1 MDNVNRIPPAGTPLT
16 ADQQAKLQ
24 KLHDAATQLEGVF
37 VGMLFKEMRKSA
49 PETSIFGK
57 VDQAEKNFEDML
69 DEKRADLLA
78 KSGQLGIAKIVEQQ
92 LRASV
97 LGSPGGAAGAGPAAG
112 PIAGSAA
119 APVVGPALPPE
130 AEDPL

>member
-1 MDNVNRIPPAGTPLT
+1 MDNVNRIPPAAGTPLT
-16 ADQQAKLQ
+16 ADQQAKLA
-24 KLHDAATQLEGVF
+24 KLHDAAAQLEGVF

-49 PETSIFGK
+49 PDTSIFGK

-92 LRASV
+92 LRAQV
-97 LGSPGGAAGAGPAAG
+97 LGSNASP
-112 PIAGSAA
+112 AGSATGGVTGGFTP
-119 APVVGPALPPE
+119 APYGRPALSPE
-130 AEDPL
+130 VEDRQ